1 MRWRTLVSAAELAD
15 QIDAHDVAVVDCRFD
30 LRDPAAG
37 ERAYTAGHLPRAVYA
52 NLDRDL
58 ADLSKQGR
66 GRHPLP
72 DADAFCA
79 TLGRWGI
86 SPDHRV
92 VCYDTR
98 DGAHAARLWW
108 MLRLL
113 GHDGVA
119 VLDGGFDAW
128 VRLGGH
134 VDRNLPR
141 PRPQKYQ
148 ARFNARAI
156 ATTAVVAA
164 RMASGNGVLVDARSA
179 ERFRGEV
186 EPIDR
191 VAGHIPGAINR
202 PYTENL
208 RPDGTFR
215 TGEELG
221 NDFVRLIG
229 LTPVAETVLMCG
241 SGVTATHN
249 LLAMEHAGLR
259 GARVYPG
266 SWSEWISDPARP
278 IARG

>member
-1 MRWRTLVSAAELAD
+1 MRWRTLVSAADLAE
-15 QIDAHDVAVVDCRFD
+15 QIDAPDVVVVDCRFD

-37 ERAYTAGHLPRAVYA
+37 ERSYVAGHLPRAVYA

-72 DADAFCA
+72 EAEAFNT

-86 SPDHRV
+86 SPEHRV
-92 VCYDTR
+92 VAYDAR

-113 GHDGVA
+113 GHDSVA
-119 VLDGGFDAW
+119 VLDGGFEAW
-128 VRLGGH
+128 VRHGGAIE
-134 VDRNLPR
+134 RTLPR
-141 PRPQKYQ
+141 PRLAKYK
-148 ARFNARAI
+148 ARFNARAV

-179 ERFRGEV
+179 ERYRGEV
-186 EPIDR
+186 EPIDM
-191 VAGHIPGAINR
+191 VAGHIPGAGNR
-202 PYTENL
+202 PYTSNL
-208 RPDGTFR
+208 TADGTFR
-215 TGEELG
+215 PADELAAE
-221 NDFVRLIG
+221 FRLLLG
-229 LTPVAETVLMCG
+229 DTPVAEAVMMCG
-241 SGVTATHN
+241 SGVTACHN

-278 IARG
+278 VARG